1 MQDNTLS
8 YSFASLKSYTVALRI
23 DYAYLKEDYSTSLMA
38 YLKFCSLLSF
48 EKLDPISDIYLLST
62 NDLFDDTFFIVDCS
76 PIKFKF
82 SEFHTLVCVH
92 QVNLHEIRKRR

>member
-62 NDLFDDTFFIVDCS
+62 IDLLDDMFFDS

-92 QVNLHEIRKRR
+92 QVNLHEIIKRR